1 MVFVSLNF
9 RQRKRRADLSPS
21 CPARIK
27 RSSRRQRLKR
37 ILFSTLLFSCVRA
50 FGVVPTGQSVTLA
63 WDPNPD
69 TNVVGYNVYY
79 GVASHTYPNRI
90 DAGNGAKVTVS
101 GLIGGVTYYFA
112 VTAYDSLGQESDF
125 SAEISYS
132 VPVKS
137 PSLQVQ
143 GMAAGQFVLSM
154 AGQIDH
160 TYEIQATQDFKTWT
174 TIGSVTMAIGGSLSF
189 IDTNAQNFS
198 QRFYRACD
206 AQSLMPLGA
215 PAVQIRKSTTVAG
228 QFILTAIGQIDHT
241 YEIQATQDFKTWT
254 TIGSVTLG
262 ASGSLDFTDP
272 SSQDFPERF
281 YRTQD
286 MQP

>member
-1 MVFVSLNF
+1 MSLNS
-9 RQRKRRADLSPS
+9 RKRMRRADLSSS

-27 RSSRRQRLKR
+27 RSSRRLRLKR
-37 ILFSTLLFSCVRA
+37 ILFSTLLFSCVRV
-50 FGVVPTGQSVTLA
+50 FGVIVPTGQSVTLA

-90 DAGNGAKVTVS
+90 DAGNEAKVTIS

-112 VTAYDSLGQESDF
+112 VTAYDSRGQESDF
-125 SAEISYS
+125 SAEISYT

-137 PSLQVQ
+137 PSVQVQ

-154 AGQIDH
+154 AGQI
-160 TYEIQATQDFKTWT
+160 
-174 TIGSVTMAIGGSLSF
+174 
-189 IDTNAQNFS
+189 N
-198 QRFYRACD
+198 
-206 AQSLMPLGA
+206 
-215 PAVQIRKSTTVAG
+215 
-228 QFILTAIGQIDHT
+228 HT

-262 ASGSLDFTDP
+262 VSGSLDFTDP
-272 SSQDFPERF
+272 NSQNFPERF